1 MTLATIIETLKMIAL
16 KHPNVNSAYEG
27 NIYEILNANPNNKYA
42 SVVITQQSHTTDE
55 VYDHYGFVIFYVDR
69 LVDDM
74 EDNRVQIQSCGKSML
89 GNIITFFCEEFDAE
103 CDNITYQ
110 PFTQKFVDMTAGIY
124 STITIDIPKDVICPE
139 EYWKEDWKTPVIVI
153 RNQDKRVVFTENGT
167 YTIDYDPNTYTG
179 LGTVEVNVNIDV
191 DSYYNNGY
199 NQGKTDGI
207 SEQKSKLE
215 SINITENGTY
225 TKEDG
230 YSHIEVN
237 VPDLNGSY
245 DEGYAEGER
254 VGYGQGKTDGVN
266 EQKGKL
272 SQIRISENGTYTK
285 EDGYSE
291 VVVDVPDLNGDY
303 NEGYEQGKT
312 DGVNEQKSKLE
323 SISITENGTYSREDG
338 YNQIVVEVPDLNGSY
353 DEGYGQGKTDGI
365 NEQKSKLESI
375 SITENGVYSKEDG
388 YNHIEVNVPD
398 LNGSYDEGYQQGH
411 TEGYAEGERIG
422 YAQGKTDGVNEQ
434 KGKLSQITI
443 SENGTYT
450 NENGYSHIEVNVPD
464 LNGSYD
470 EGYQKG
476 KTDGVN
482 EQKGKLSQ
490 ITISENGTYTK
501 EDGYNEVVVN
511 VPDLNG
517 DYNEGYVQ
525 GKTDGVNEQKSKLE
539 TINITKNGTYTK
551 EDGYNE
557 IVVEVPDL
565 NGSYDEGYTQGQADA
580 VANAKALE
588 VTENGQYG
596 DGKTLYKT
604 INVNVMPK
612 INVKETGLK
621 FGNSSFTEVPEWVD
635 FEGVTDM
642 YGMFQ
647 YCSRLQTIP
656 FIDTSNVSSMS
667 TMFAY
672 CNRLQTIPLLNTS
685 NVKNMYN
692 MFYYCGNLE
701 TIPLL
706 NTSNVTDMNSM
717 FAYCN
722 RLQTIPSLDT
732 SKVTNMSNMFNDCRS
747 LVSIPALNAQS
758 LNMQSSYGVF
768 GTRELPN
775 LTDFGGFLNLKCS
788 LTSDRNLK
796 KLPNLTYQSCI
807 NVLNG
812 LYDFT
817 GNGETPNSNQG
828 KLKVA
833 QSFIDTV
840 GDEISIGTLKGWVI
854 SV

>member
-89 GNIITFFCEEFDAE
+89 GNIITFFCEEFEAE

-110 PFTQKFVDMTAGIY
+110 PFTQKFVDMTCGVY
-124 STITIDIPKDVICPE
+124 CTITIDTVKDVICPE
-139 EYWKEDWKTPVIVI
+139 EYWKEDWVTPVTVI
-153 RNQDKRVVFTENGT
+153 RNQDKRVTFTENGT

-179 LGTVEVNVNIDV
+179 LGNVEVEVNIDV

-215 SINITENGTY
+215 TINITENGTY
-225 TKEDG
+225 TK
-230 YSHIEVN
+230 
-237 VPDLNGSY
+237 
-245 DEGYAEGER
+245 
-254 VGYGQGKTDGVN
+254 Q
-266 EQKGKL
+266 
-272 SQIRISENGTYTK
+272 
-285 EDGYSE
+285 
-291 VVVDVPDLNGDY
+291 
-303 NEGYEQGKT
+303 
-312 DGVNEQKSKLE
+312 
-323 SISITENGTYSREDG
+323 
-338 YNQIVVEVPDLNGSY
+338 
-353 DEGYGQGKTDGI
+353 
-365 NEQKSKLESI
+365 
-375 SITENGVYSKEDG
+375 DG

-411 TEGYAEGERIG
+411 TEGY
-422 YAQGKTDGVNEQ
+422 NE
-434 KGKLSQITI
+434 
-443 SENGTYT
+443 
-450 NENGYSHIEVNVPD
+450 
-464 LNGSYD
+464 
-470 EGYQKG
+470 G

-517 DYNEGYVQ
+517 DYNEGYGQ
-525 GKTDGVNEQKSKLE
+525 GKIDGVNEQKSKLE
-539 TINITKNGTYTK
+539 TINITKNGVYSK
-551 EDGYNE
+551 EDGYNHIE
-557 IVVEVPDL
+557 
-565 NGSYDEGYTQGQADA
+565 
-580 VANAKALE
+580 
-588 VTENGQYG
+588 
-596 DGKTLYKT
+596 
-604 INVNVMPK
+604 VNVIPK

-621 FGNSSFTEVPEWVD
+621 FGNSKFTEVPEWVD

-647 YCSRLQTIP
+647 YCSKLQTIP
-656 FIDTSNVSSMS
+656 LINTSNITNMGE
-667 TMFAY
+667 MFSY

-685 NVKNMYN
+685 NVTSMYN

-706 NTSNVTDMNSM
+706 NTSNVTNMEYM
-717 FAYCN
+717 FSYCN

-732 SKVTNMSNMFNDCRS
+732 SKVTTMSNMFNDCRS

-768 GTRELPN
+768 GNRELPN

-833 QSFIDTV
+833 QSFIDKV

>member
-27 NIYEILNANPNNKYA
+27 NIYEILNAKPDNKYA

-89 GNIITFFCEEFDAE
+89 GNIITFFCEEFEAE

-110 PFTQKFVDMTAGIY
+110 PFTQKFVDMTCGVY
-124 STITIDIPKDVICPE
+124 CTITIDTVKDVICPE
-139 EYWKEDWKTPVIVI
+139 EYWKEDWVTPVTVI
-153 RNQDKRVVFTENGT
+153 RNQDKRVTFTENGT
-167 YTIDYDPNTYTG
+167 YTIDYDPTTYTG
-179 LGTVEVNVNIDV
+179 LGNVEVEVNIDV

-215 SINITENGTY
+215 SISITENGTY

-230 YSHIEVN
+230 Y
-237 VPDLNGSY
+237 
-245 DEGYAEGER
+245 
-254 VGYGQGKTDGVN
+254 
-266 EQKGKL
+266 
-272 SQIRISENGTYTK
+272 
-285 EDGYSE
+285 
-291 VVVDVPDLNGDY
+291 
-303 NEGYEQGKT
+303 
-312 DGVNEQKSKLE
+312 
-323 SISITENGTYSREDG
+323 
-338 YNQIVVEVPDLNGSY
+338 NQ
-353 DEGYGQGKTDGI
+353 
-365 NEQKSKLESI
+365 
-375 SITENGVYSKEDG
+375 
-388 YNHIEVNVPD
+388 IEVNVPD

-422 YAQGKTDGVNEQ
+422 YNQGKTDGVNEQ
-434 KGKLSQITI
+434 KSKLERIEIT
-443 SENGTYT
+443 ENGTYT
-450 NENGYSHIEVNVPD
+450 KEDGYNEIVVDVPDLNGDYNEGYAQGKIDGIGEQKSKLESISITENGTYSKEDGYNHIEVNVPD

-470 EGYQKG
+470 EGYAQGHTEGYNEG

-490 ITISENGTYTK
+490 IKISENGTYANENGYSEVVVDVPDLNGSYDEGYAQGKTDGINEQKGKLVSINITENGTYTK
-501 EDGYNEVVVN
+501 EDGYNQIEVN

-517 DYNEGYVQ
+517 SYDEGYAQ

-612 INVKETGLK
+612 INVKEAGLR
-621 FGNSSFTEVPEWVD
+621 FGNSSFAEVPEWVD
-635 FEGVTDM
+635 FSGVKDM

-647 YCSRLQTIP
+647 YCSNLQTIP
-656 FIDTSNVSSMS
+656 LIDTSNVSSMS

-685 NVKNMYN
+685 NVKNMYQ

-706 NTSNVTDMNSM
+706 NTSKVTNMDNIFS
-717 FAYCN
+717 YCHK
-722 RLQTIPSLDT
+722 LQTIPSLDT

-833 QSFIDTV
+833 QSFIDKV
-840 GDEISIGTLKGWVI
+840 GEEISIGTSRGWTI
-854 SV
+854 TA